1 MLLIDRLG
9 FGDRLFSSCL
19 PGWYDICIICLYN
32 VIIMYIYIYI
42 CICMYIVLH
51 SFHEAMV
58 HGDQGAWKPVPLTGA
73 VPSHRQSLALCGAPG
88 RIPGASSGHG
98 GVPQCAAWVSI
109 NWVLEYKSMVI

>member
-1 MLLIDRLG
+1 
-9 FGDRLFSSCL
+9 
-19 PGWYDICIICLYN
+19 
-32 VIIMYIYIYI
+32 
-42 CICMYIVLH
+42 MYIVPH

-98 GVPQCAAWVSI
+98 VPHGFPSMGFLNI
-109 NWVLEYKSMVI
+109 NQWLYNGL